1 MFKGYTFLGV
11 VLTIYTYGLVSF
23 FGRHIFWSKPSKPKS
38 RIRPLALHPMLALH
52 PPPVEGKF
60 PGISLSL
67 GIVVDQGMPRTRG
80 HLGGPQIMGWTA

>member
-1 MFKGYTFLGV
+1 MVWFSFMEDIFLGV
-11 VLTIYTYGLVSF
+11 
-23 FGRHIFWSKPSKPKS
+23 KPTFKS
-38 RIRPLALHPMLALH
+38 RIRPLALHLMLALH
-52 PPPVEGKF
+52 PPPVKGKF